1 MIYAML
7 LTQFINHASQ
17 LALMLHIIFY
27 DFCSSLF
34 YIFKK
39 EFLHFIKLLK
49 IETNFLPEHMKCG
62 GVGYNI
68 TLFFTLFLRNLSSSP
83 TLHFTIL

>member
-1 MIYAML
+1 MFQILFLFFYIEFNTMIYAML

-34 YIFKK
+34 YIKK
-39 EFLHFIKLLK
+39 KKNSSFLL
-49 IETNFLPEHMKCG
+49 N
-62 GVGYNI
+62 Y
-68 TLFFTLFLRNLSSSP
+68 
-83 TLHFTIL
+83 